1 MKKLLS
7 LLLIAVFIFALS
19 ACESSD
25 TAADKLRIV
34 TTIFPQYDFAR
45 AVSAETPCEV
55 ELTMLLP
62 PGSESHDYEPSLADL
77 AVIEGCDLFISVGR
91 ETDAWVESAIE
102 AVGGDVNVLRL
113 TDLVPLLTESED
125 GILEHDH
132 NHENDHH
139 HDEEEECHDHHEGFD
154 EHVWTSPAN
163 AAILTEAICDA
174 MSALRPDLAGSFKRS
189 ADIYVAKLRELDENF
204 SKAVQGAQSKTL
216 VFADRFP
223 FRYFTDRYGLSHV
236 AAFSGCSSDSE
247 PALSTIYDL
256 TEKAKNENARAI
268 LVCEFSSK
276 SAAKVISAECS
287 ADILEMHSCHNVSK
301 EDFDRGVTYAEL
313 MEKNLSTIEKAL
325 N

>member
-1 MKKLLS
+1 MKKIIS
-7 LLLIAVFIFALS
+7 LLLVLILLVSLCS
-19 ACESSD
+19 CEGPE
-25 TAADKLRIV
+25 AATDKLRIV
-34 TTIFPQYDFAR
+34 TTVFPQYDFAR
-45 AVSAETPCEV
+45 AVSASDPDSV
-55 ELTMLLP
+55 EITMLLP

-77 AVIEGCDLFISVGR
+77 AIIKGCDLFICVGG

-113 TDLVPLLTESED
+113 TDLVPLLPESED

-132 NHENDHH
+132 SHEHDHH
-139 HDEEEECHDHHEGFD
+139 HDEEEECHDSHESFD

-174 MSALRPDLAGSFKRS
+174 MSALRPDLAASFKRS

-223 FRYFTDRYGLSHV
+223 FRYFTDRYGLSYI

-247 PALSTIYDL
+247 PTLSSIYSL
-256 TEKAKNENARAI
+256 TEKVKAENARVI
-268 LVCEFSSK
+268 LVGEFSSK
-276 SAAKVISAECS
+276 NAAQVIADECS
-287 ADILEMHSCHNVSK
+287 AEILELHSCHNVSK
-301 EDFDRGVTYAEL
+301 EDFELGVTYADL
-313 MEKNLSTIEKAL
+313 MEKNLTTLEKAL